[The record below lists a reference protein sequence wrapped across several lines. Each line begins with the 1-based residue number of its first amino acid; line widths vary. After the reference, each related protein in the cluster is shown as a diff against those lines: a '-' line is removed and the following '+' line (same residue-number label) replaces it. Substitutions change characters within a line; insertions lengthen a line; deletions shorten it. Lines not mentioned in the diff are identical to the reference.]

1 MDKPYPKHNHSPQ
14 NASRQPKFHSS
25 FKMPKQNIL
34 PHDPQVAIF
43 DAMDTQIK
51 ALDDVLYTRLSQ
63 GISEIV
69 ETTTQDL
76 EDFSEDE
83 KKSEGYQEILKI
95 HQDLKDLIN
104 HP

>member
-1 MDKPYPKHNHSPQ
+1 
-14 NASRQPKFHSS
+14 
-25 FKMPKQNIL
+25 MPKQNIL
-34 PHDPQVAIF
+34 PHDPQDVFF
-43 DAMDTQIK
+43 DALESEIK
-51 ALDDVLYTRLSQ
+51 ALDNVLYTRLSQ

-69 ETTTQDL
+69 ETTTQEL

-83 KKSEGYQEILKI
+83 KNSEGYQEILKI

>member
-1 MDKPYPKHNHSPQ
+1 MHQDNQ
-14 NASRQPKFHSS
+14 NSILRSKCQSRS
-25 FKMPKQNIL
+25 IL
-34 PHDPQVAIF
+34 PHDPPAAIF

-95 HQDLKDLIN
+95 TKI
-104 HP
+104 

>member
-1 MDKPYPKHNHSPQ
+1 MHQDNQ
-14 NASRQPKFHSS
+14 NSILRSKCQSRRF
-25 FKMPKQNIL
+25 FLTIL
-34 PHDPQVAIF
+34 KSQFLTRWIL
-43 DAMDTQIK
+43 K
-51 ALDDVLYTRLSQ
+51 LALDDVLYTRLSQ

-95 HQDLKDLIN
+95 YQDLKDLIN